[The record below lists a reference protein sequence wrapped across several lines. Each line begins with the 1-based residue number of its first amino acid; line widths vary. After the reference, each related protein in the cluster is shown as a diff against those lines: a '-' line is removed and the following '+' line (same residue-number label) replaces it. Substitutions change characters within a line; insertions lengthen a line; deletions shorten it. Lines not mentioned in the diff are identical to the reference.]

1 MDGGGFLSSGG
12 YGCVFYPEISCK
24 GKETKNTNFLSKI
37 VENDYNSDNEIMI
50 GKVLKQKMEKW
61 IENPLD
67 DHFAPVI
74 SHCNVKVGDFNIE
87 EKEKCEMLTKERDD
101 HYVLFK
107 IKHISGNT
115 FDEIIIQNSNNAL
128 IMLMFTSSYTHLL
141 KSLQMLEHAKI
152 CHFDM
157 KAANIV
163 YDDVKSLPIII
174 DFGLSIDIAA
184 LVESWE
190 VATGDASAEAEKDE
204 KLNNSFYMYD
214 TIYYI
219 WPLEVHL
226 INYILHQNDVL
237 TEPDMRQMAKD
248 YVKNNIVL
256 RAFSSSFIKNYEEE
270 CYYELS
276 KYIGKDSDAIIKRIL
291 KYWHTWDNYGL
302 SLLYIKLLYYLIRNN
317 DGALI
322 KNKFITFFIELCLK
336 NIHPNPKKRLS
347 VEETLKLFN
356 LFLYNQQIDK
366 DTLFEDIMQQINEN
380 KLSIDDAIEKDKKHM
395 TLMSIKTKRISSKRI
410 SSKRISSK

>member
-1 MDGGGFLSSGG
+1 MQMDGGGFLGSGG

-24 GKETKNTNFLSKI
+24 GKETNNINFLSKI
-37 VENDYNSDNEIMI
+37 VEKDYNSDNEIII

-74 SHCNVKVGDFNIE
+74 SHCNVKVGDFHFE
-87 EKEKCEMLTKERDD
+87 EREKCEMLTKERDD
-101 HYVLFK
+101 YYVLFK

-115 FDEIIIQNSNNAL
+115 FDDIIIKNSNNAL

-141 KSLQMLEHAKI
+141 KSLQMLKHAKI
-152 CHFDM
+152 CHFDI

-174 DFGLSIDIAA
+174 DFGLSIDI
-184 LVESWE
+184 
-190 VATGDASAEAEKDE
+190 GN
-204 KLNNSFYMYD
+204 LNMKELYNSFYMFD

-226 INYILHQNDVL
+226 INYILHQNDTL
-237 TEPDMRQMAKD
+237 TEPEMRQMAKD

-256 RAFSSSFIKNYEEE
+256 RAFSPSFIKKYEEE

-276 KYIGKDSDAIIKRIL
+276 KYIGKDSDAIIQRIL

-347 VEETLKLFN
+347 IEETLKLFN

-380 KLSIDDAIEKDKKHM
+380 KFSIDESIEKDKKHM
-395 TLMSIKTKRISSKRI
+395 TLMSIKTKRNSR
-410 SSKRISSK
+410 RR

>member
-1 MDGGGFLSSGG
+1 MQMDGGGFLGSGG

-24 GKETKNTNFLSKI
+24 GKETKNINFLSKI
-37 VENDYNSDNEIMI
+37 VEKDYNSDNEIII

-67 DHFAPVI
+67 NHFAPVI
-74 SHCNVKVGDFNIE
+74 SHCDVKVGDFDFE
-87 EKEKCEMLTKERDD
+87 EREKCEMLIKEQDD
-101 HYVLFK
+101 YYVLFK

-115 FDEIIIQNSNNAL
+115 FDDIIIQNSNNAL

-141 KSLQMLEHAKI
+141 KSLQMLKHAKI
-152 CHFDM
+152 CHFDI

-174 DFGLSIDIAA
+174 DFGLSIDISA
-184 LVESWE
+184 LVESLERWE
-190 VATGDASAEAEKDE
+190 AATAGDASAIETEEEKNK

-226 INYILHQNDVL
+226 INYILHQNDTL
-237 TEPDMRQMAKD
+237 TKPAMRKMAKD

-256 RAFSSSFIKNYEEE
+256 RAFSPSFIKKYEEE

-276 KYIGKDSDAIIKRIL
+276 KYIGKDSDAIIQRIL

-380 KLSIDDAIEKDKKHM
+380 KFSIDNAMKKDKKKM
-395 TLMSIKTKRISSKRI
+395 TLMSMKTKRNSSR
-410 SSKRISSK
+410 

>member
-1 MDGGGFLSSGG
+1 MQMDGGGFLSSGG
-12 YGCVFYPEISCK
+12 YGCVFYPKISCK

-174 DFGLSIDIAA
+174 DFGLSIDIAT

-410 SSKRISSK
+410 SSK

>member
-1 MDGGGFLSSGG
+1 MQMNGGGFLSSGG
-12 YGCVFYPEISCK
+12 YGCVFYPKISCK

-37 VENDYNSDNEIMI
+37 VEHDYNSDNEIRI

-74 SHCNVKVGDFNIE
+74 SHCNVKVGDFNFE

-184 LVESWE
+184 LVESLERWE

-237 TEPDMRQMAKD
+237 TEPDMRRMAKD

-256 RAFSSSFIKNYEEE
+256 RAFSPSFIKNYEEE

-276 KYIGKDSDAIIKRIL
+276 KYIGKDSDAIIRRIL

-380 KLSIDDAIEKDKKHM
+380 KFSIDEAIEKDKKLM
-395 TLMSIKTKRISSKRI
+395 TLMSIKTRNPM
-410 SSKRISSK
+410 

>member
-1 MDGGGFLSSGG
+1 MQMDGGGFLGSGG

-24 GKETKNTNFLSKI
+24 GKETKNINFLSKI
-37 VENDYNSDNEIMI
+37 VEKDYNSDNEIII

-67 DHFAPVI
+67 NHFAPVI
-74 SHCNVKVGDFNIE
+74 SHCDVKVGDFDFE

-101 HYVLFK
+101 YYVLFK

-115 FDEIIIQNSNNAL
+115 FDDIIIQNSNNAL

-141 KSLQMLEHAKI
+141 KSLQMLKHAKI
-152 CHFDM
+152 CHFDI

-184 LVESWE
+184 LVESLERWE
-190 VATGDASAEAEKDE
+190 AATAGDASAIETEEEKNK

-226 INYILHQNDVL
+226 INYILHQNDTL
-237 TEPDMRQMAKD
+237 TKPAMRKMAKD

-256 RAFSSSFIKNYEEE
+256 RAFSPSFIKKYEEE

-276 KYIGKDSDAIIKRIL
+276 KYIGKDSDAIIQRIL

-380 KLSIDDAIEKDKKHM
+380 KFSIDNAMKKDKKKM
-395 TLMSIKTKRISSKRI
+395 TLMSMKTKRNSSR
-410 SSKRISSK
+410 